1 MRQLVQKEVL
11 LVSGAGSC
19 GGSSKHARKSCSKPS
34 TPRTGCSGTPTP
46 PVTPPVTPP
55 AIN

>member
-19 GGSSKHARKSCSKPS
+19 GSSRHARKSCSQPS
-34 TPRTGCSGTPTP
+34 TPKTGCTGTPTP
-46 PVTPPVTPP
+46 PVVTPPVTPP
-55 AIN
+55 DIN